1 MTLVAHHLEM
11 YMRQIHDTEFP
22 NSVEATE
29 KLLIEQSAE
38 YNKLKVS
45 EQHDLISLPFHWLF
59 FFSLKEEILSVGRQG
74 EELLAEIRRKTEMC
88 ADRIGNISSIERFVE
103 IKSFYFAFR
112 FNRHFQLN

>member
-1 MTLVAHHLEM
+1 MCTSVLTNPFYFQSLENFSGQMTLVAHHLEM

-45 EQHDLISLPFHWLF
+45 ELAACLNLSSILLIA
-59 FFSLKEEILSVGRQG
+59 FFSQ
-74 EELLAEIRRKTEMC
+74 
-88 ADRIGNISSIERFVE
+88 
-103 IKSFYFAFR
+103 
-112 FNRHFQLN
+112 

>member
-45 EQHDLISLPFHWLF
+45 ELAACLNLSSILLIA
-59 FFSLKEEILSVGRQG
+59 FFS
-74 EELLAEIRRKTEMC
+74 
-88 ADRIGNISSIERFVE
+88 
-103 IKSFYFAFR
+103 
-112 FNRHFQLN
+112 H

>member
-45 EQHDLISLPFHWLF
+45 EQHDLISLPFH
-59 FFSLKEEILSVGRQG
+59 
-74 EELLAEIRRKTEMC
+74 
-88 ADRIGNISSIERFVE
+88 
-103 IKSFYFAFR
+103 
-112 FNRHFQLN
+112 